1 MTGNER
7 TDGWETLR
15 RRLEQTSGARWRGTW
30 VPTRHSPTDPE
41 PIEPTPGSPVP
52 LAPPPGRHPL
62 RPAHLAVVVLVTAAA
77 LVGTVLVLASAQPS
91 TQQVDRTADVGEVTP
106 AATAPATPAAATPTG
121 SAAGDAAGDA
131 AGVSEPTDGQMPPAA
146 AGPGPGADVVVH
158 VAGKVRRPGVVRL
171 PAGSRVIDAVEAAGG
186 ALPKAR
192 LASVN
197 LARVLTDGEQV
208 LVGLPASQPASGSA
222 GSATSSAPQAG
233 ATVDLNRAS
242 AAELETLPGVGP
254 VLAGRIVAYRDEN
267 GPFIS
272 IDQLIEVP
280 GIGPAVL
287 SGLAD
292 QARV

>member
-1 MTGNER
+1 M
-7 TDGWETLR
+7 
-15 RRLEQTSGARWRGTW
+15 
-30 VPTRHSPTDPE
+30 PTRHSPTEPE
-41 PIEPTPGSPVP
+41 PIEPTAGSPAALVP
-52 LAPPPGRHPL
+52 PSGRHPL

-91 TQQVDRTADVGEVTP
+91 TQQVDLAADGAATTP
-106 AATAPATPAAATPTG
+106 AATAPATPSTAMP
-121 SAAGDAAGDA
+121 AGDAAR
-131 AGVSEPTDGQMPPAA
+131 VTEPTADQGPAA
-146 AGPGPGADVVVH
+146 TAGPVPGAEVVVH

-208 LVGLPASQPASGSA
+208 LVGMPATQPAQGSA
-222 GSATSSAPQAG
+222 GTVTGDVPQAG
-233 ATVDLNRAS
+233 ATVDLNSAS
-242 AAELETLPGVGP
+242 AAELEALPGVGP
-254 VLAGRIVAYRDEN
+254 VLAGRIVAYRNEN
-267 GPFIS
+267 GPFVS
-272 IDQLIEVP
+272 VDQLVEVP

-287 SGLAD
+287 SGLTE